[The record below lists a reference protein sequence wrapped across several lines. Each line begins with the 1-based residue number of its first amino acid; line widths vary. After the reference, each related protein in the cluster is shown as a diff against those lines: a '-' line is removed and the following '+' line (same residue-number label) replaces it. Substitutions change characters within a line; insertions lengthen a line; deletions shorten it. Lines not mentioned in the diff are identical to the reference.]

1 MRSFANHS
9 HPGVPQEKVISN
21 LPGALAWALHRRLMA
36 RPRTI
41 QEIYR
46 WEVDNSRWFAT
57 QVGRSLR
64 KRHLDPQR
72 DCFFGFQCE
81 CLEALKV
88 LQSLGIWTVLDL
100 TGPGQVE
107 DQLVRA
113 EADRWPDWA
122 VTDPLIPQFYYDRLR
137 EEWTLA
143 NIVLVNSPWSKRA
156 WIEQGVPAQKIIV
169 VPLAYEPDAAQQI
182 EPRSQHERLLT
193 VLWLGS
199 VILRKGIP
207 YLIEAAK
214 ALRETNIRFV
224 VAGGLGI
231 SHDAVASAPD
241 NMTFIGRVARDQA
254 VNLYREA
261 DVFVLPTISDGFA
274 ITQLEAMA
282 HGVPV
287 IATPNCGEVVSPGV
301 DGLIVPAG
309 DSQSLAKAL
318 IKLDEDRALLTSM
331 SRGAIDK
338 SRQFSVRRY
347 GERVN
352 AAMSTARETPGKPVS
367 PT

>member
-1 MRSFANHS
+1 
-9 HPGVPQEKVISN
+9 
-21 LPGALAWALHRRLMA
+21 
-36 RPRTI
+36 
-41 QEIYR
+41 
-46 WEVDNSRWFAT
+46 
-57 QVGRSLR
+57 
-64 KRHLDPQR
+64 
-72 DCFFGFQCE
+72 
-81 CLEALKV
+81 
-88 LQSLGIWTVLDL
+88 
-100 TGPGQVE
+100 
-107 DQLVRA
+107 
-113 EADRWPDWA
+113 
-122 VTDPLIPQFYYDRLR
+122 
-137 EEWTLA
+137 
-143 NIVLVNSPWSKRA
+143 
-156 WIEQGVPAQKIIV
+156 
-169 VPLAYEPDAAQQI
+169 
-182 EPRSQHERLLT
+182 
-193 VLWLGS
+193 
-199 VILRKGIP
+199 
-207 YLIEAAK
+207 
-214 ALRETNIRFV
+214 
-224 VAGGLGI
+224 
-231 SHDAVASAPD
+231 
-241 NMTFIGRVARDQA
+241 MTFIGRVARDQA